1 MLNPN
6 EILGARRFPR
16 VGKCIYCDS
25 ADNLTDE
32 HVLPLGLS
40 GTAVLPDA
48 SCKECAKITGRF
60 EQDVLRGP
68 MQQVRVFRGLKSRTK
83 HRDAPATKEIQIAT
97 DDSGPQSVSV
107 GFTEGPVVLT
117 FPLFEV
123 PAFVLPEG
131 YTQGIRMK
139 GIATCAFGA
148 TPDEVVKECGVQS
161 LGWSENYRYASFAR
175 MLAKIAYAN
184 AVGRAMEMGVKD
196 LFPVIPPIVSSILG
210 KTEDIGMWVG
220 TLTKSPEKHDGV
232 LHRINLSTLTGREDI
247 LVSEVQIFADS
258 ETPCYGVILGP
269 SNLKPMPGAG

>member
-6 EILGARRFPR
+6 DILDAHRFPR
-16 VGKCIYCDS
+16 VGKCIYCGS
-25 ADNLTDE
+25 TENLTDE

-83 HRDAPATKEIQIAT
+83 HRDAPQTKELQITT
-97 DDSGPQSVSV
+97 DDSGPQSAQV
-107 GFTEGPVVLT
+107 GFTEGPVVFT

-123 PAFVLPEG
+123 PAFLMPED

-139 GIATCAFGA
+139 GVACCAFGA
-148 TPDEVVKECGVQS
+148 TPDEVAKERGVQS
-161 LGWSENYRYASFAR
+161 LGWSENHRYVSFAR

-184 AVGRAMEMGVKD
+184 AIGRAMEKGVKD
-196 LFPVIPPIVSSILG
+196 LFPMTPPIVSSILG
-210 KTEDIGMWVG
+210 TTEDIGVWVG
-220 TLTKSPEKHDGV
+220 TLTKPPEKHDGI
-232 LHRINLSTLTGREDI
+232 LHRVNLSTLTGRDDI

-269 SNLKPMPGAG
+269 SNLKLTP